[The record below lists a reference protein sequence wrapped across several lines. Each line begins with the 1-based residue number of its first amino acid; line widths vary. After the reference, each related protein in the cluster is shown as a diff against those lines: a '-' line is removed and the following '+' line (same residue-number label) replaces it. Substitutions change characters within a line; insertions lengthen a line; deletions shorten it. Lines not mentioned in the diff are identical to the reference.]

1 MSCSFLE
8 NFRQQL
14 LKDSKKLTHGHVY
27 GFAFSAPSNEQATW
41 QLAPFLWTN
50 GGSYTN
56 FDSSNSI
63 KALALWKKLV
73 DEKGASPSVVNYSQT
88 DVYDQFVA
96 GHAAMMEMGPWE
108 IPSLNT
114 LTHIDYGIAPLP
126 TPKLGQKVISPIG
139 GEVWTITSDGTTQ
152 QQRAAWTFLKW
163 MQQKDRLVK
172 FDNSLGYIPTFKPAT
187 AISLATHPDLR
198 IFADELSY
206 ARPLFAG
213 LGSNLPQVSKAVST
227 AIQSSLTGTNP
238 AQAAKTAA
246 TNITSILHP

>member
-1 MSCSFLE
+1 M
-8 NFRQQL
+8 
-14 LKDSKKLTHGHVY
+14 
-27 GFAFSAPSNEQATW
+27 
-41 QLAPFLWTN
+41 
-50 GGSYTN
+50 
-56 FDSSNSI
+56 
-63 KALALWKKLV
+63 
-73 DEKGASPSVVNYSQT
+73 VNYSQT